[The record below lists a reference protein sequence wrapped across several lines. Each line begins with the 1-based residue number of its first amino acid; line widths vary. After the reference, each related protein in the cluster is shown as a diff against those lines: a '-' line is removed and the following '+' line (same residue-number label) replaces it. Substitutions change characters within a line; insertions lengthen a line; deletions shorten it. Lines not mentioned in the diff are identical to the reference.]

1 MSDPKQDRNR
11 RILIIDDNPAIHDD
25 FRKILLADSE
35 SDEFLDAA
43 AAFFGE
49 STAKSDGID
58 ATLECASQ
66 GQEGVALC
74 QAGVAAGTPFAVAF
88 VDMRMPPGWDGLKT
102 ISELWKV
109 DPDLQVVICS
119 AYSDHSW
126 SQIRQDLGATDR
138 LLILKKPFDNSEV
151 LQLASALIEKR
162 HVTEQ
167 AALRATEL
175 EAMVEERTKHWRQAE
190 RESELLIS
198 AIDSMLVSV
207 DEVGRINRWTKPSQ
221 ALFGLSPEQAVGKKL
236 NQLPI
241 QWDDPAS
248 IPLLLQQ
255 QSSRAEV
262 AFCNPEGEHR
272 VLGMSSYPIIDGGKY
287 RGTLLIGLDLTEH
300 RALELQLHQAQKL
313 ESVGQLAAGV
323 AHEINT
329 PMQYLGDNLG
339 FLQKKVAQL
348 EPIIASLQQFLT
360 AETEQKDSA
369 LNDLSSSMVKFKADR
384 FVNGLLE
391 AIEDSRDGVRHVSKI
406 VTAMREF
413 AHPGQEEKIPVNVN
427 RALDS
432 TITVSTNEWK
442 YVAEI
447 VKEFDESNPTVNALP
462 VELNQVF
469 LNILV
474 NASHAVSDA
483 TDAGAK
489 GKGKITVRTE
499 VVDDHLQVSIQ
510 DSGTGISEKNQSKI
524 FDPFF
529 TTKDVGKGTG
539 QGLSIAHSVVVN
551 QHGGRLWCESTTGQG
566 TTFFM
571 QFPMKCEPVDE
582 ADHQDQD
589 HSELVAVI
597 S

>member
-1 MSDPKQDRNR
+1 MSDSKTDRNR
-11 RILIIDDNPAIHDD
+11 RILIIDDNPAIHED
-25 FRKILLADSE
+25 FRKILLAESE
-35 SDEFLDAA
+35 SEELLDAA

-49 STAKSDGID
+49 STTKTDGID
-58 ATLECASQ
+58 ASLECASQ

-74 QAGVAAGTPFAVAF
+74 QAAVSAGTPFAVAF

-109 DPDLQVVICS
+109 DPNLQVVICS

-126 SQIRQDLGATDR
+126 TQIRQDLGATDR

-151 LQLASALIEKR
+151 LQLATALIEKR

-167 AALRATEL
+167 AALRAVEL

-190 RESELLIS
+190 RESDLLIS

-207 DEVGRINRWTKPSQ
+207 DENGRINRWTQPSEL
-221 ALFGLSPEQAVGKKL
+221 LFGLPPNETVGKNL
-236 NQLPI
+236 VDLPI
-241 QWDDPAS
+241 QWDDPAA
-248 IPLLLQQ
+248 IPKLLQQ

-262 AFCNPEGEHR
+262 AFCNHLDEYR
-272 VLGMSSYPIIDGGKY
+272 VLGMSSYPIVDDGKY

-339 FLQKKVAQL
+339 FLQKKVGQL
-348 EPIIASLQQFLT
+348 EPIIKSLQQFLE
-360 AETEQKDSA
+360 AESNGQESA
-369 LNDLSSSMVKFKADR
+369 LTNLNSTMVNFKADR
-384 FVNGLLE
+384 FVSGLLE
-391 AIEDSRDGVRHVSKI
+391 AIEDSRDGVQHVSKI

-413 AHPGQEEKIPVNVN
+413 AHPGQEEKIPVDVN

-447 VKEFDESNPTVNALP
+447 VKEFDESNPTVHALP

-474 NASHAVSDA
+474 NAAHAVSDV

-489 GKGKITVRTE
+489 GKGTIIVRTE
-499 VVDDHLQVSIQ
+499 VVEGDLQVSIQ
-510 DSGTGISEKNQSKI
+510 DSGTGISEKNRSKI

-551 QHGGRLWCESTTGQG
+551 QHGGRLWCESTIGQG

-571 QFPMKCEPVDE
+571 QFPMECNSSAETT
-582 ADHQDQD
+582 DQNHGD
-589 HSELVAVI
+589 LVRAV